1 MIEQAVLQRVLAPE
15 GAPVR
20 ARRILIVD
28 NDPATLRVLTEL
40 LLSDPALFEPLG
52 AETAE
57 AALRI
62 LTSGAE
68 VDFLLADAVL
78 PGMDGLRLLLSA
90 RELRPDLKIIVMTGS
105 PSADLQR
112 AALENGAI
120 RLLSKPVDV
129 EDLLAS
135 LASNQPGM
143 LSHLEGDFDLI
154 DICRL
159 SAACQPEGGVLIRH
173 ADREGVLVHRGSV
186 LIHVE
191 AEGVNG
197 VPAFEA
203 LRRWKRWQFEPLSG
217 LSAAH
222 LEVSCEVDI
231 AADPPRR
238 QGARADGCLR
248 GLTLRHL
255 LEWAMGSRQSCVL
268 AVRSHRRTGV
278 LAFDGGMI
286 RSAETADHTGGMAAA
301 EILGWEHLRV
311 EVIHSPPAETAP
323 LETGDSLTALLDQ
336 FCEEI
341 EGLIATCIVCRRDGK
356 AVSGRSMAPHL
367 DPAAAGGAYARV
379 VDGHLAAL
387 ELLGGTVAW
396 GETEDILITTTKAHL
411 LIRLLGDSHY
421 HWLAVSNDGNLALC
435 RLLMRSWEAF
445 LLCGLALQ
453 SAPSTAIREA
463 AAV

>member
-1 MIEQAVLQRVLAPE
+1 MREQAVLQRANAPE
-15 GAPVR
+15 DAPAR

-28 NDPATLRVLTEL
+28 NDPAALHVLTEL
-40 LLSDPALFEPLG
+40 LRADPDLFEPLG

-68 VDFLLADAVL
+68 VDFLLADVVL
-78 PGMDGLRLLLSA
+78 PGMDGLRLLLAA
-90 RELRPDLKIIVMTGS
+90 RELRPDLKIIVMTDA
-105 PSADLQR
+105 PSEDLQR

-120 RLLSKPVDV
+120 RLLSKPVDL

-135 LASNQPGM
+135 LVSAQPGM

-154 DICRL
+154 DVCRL
-159 SAACQPEGGVLIRH
+159 SAACRPEGGVLVRH

-186 LIHVE
+186 LVHAE

-203 LRRWKRWQFEPLSG
+203 LRRWGRWQFEPLSR

-222 LEVSCEVDI
+222 LEVSCAVDLAI
-231 AADPPRR
+231 DPPHR
-238 QGARADGCLR
+238 QSARASGHLR

-255 LEWAMGSRQSCVL
+255 IEWAMESQQCCVL
-268 AVRSHRRTGV
+268 TVRSHRRTGV
-278 LAFDGGMI
+278 LSFDGGMI
-286 RSAETADHTGGMAAA
+286 RSAETAGHTGGMAAA

-311 EVIHSPPAETAP
+311 EVIHSPLTEMAP
-323 LETGDSLTALLDQ
+323 LETGEGLTALLDQ
-336 FCEEI
+336 FCGEI
-341 EGLIATCIVCRRDGK
+341 EGLIATCVVRRKDGK

-367 DPAAAGGAYARV
+367 DPAVAAGAYARV

-387 ELLGGTVAW
+387 GILGGNGVW
-396 GETEDILITTTKAHL
+396 GETEDILITTTKSHL
-411 LIRLLGDSHY
+411 LIRLLGDHHY

-435 RLLMRSWEAF
+435 RLLMRSYEAF
-445 LLCGLALQ
+445 LLRGLAQL
-453 SAPSTAIREA
+453 PSGKPPRCKTMG
-463 AAV
+463 